1 MASYSWGWNLARYF
15 PDYKPNQMPER
26 RFMYSILTTFR
37 FDEVSAMV
45 KNARENKALQNSADD
60 DILVHIEKNLYKEIQ
75 SVMAQKCKLEQ

>member
-1 MASYSWGWNLARYF
+1 MARYF

-45 KNARENKALQNSADD
+45 KNARDNRALQNSADD

-75 SVMAQKCKLEQ
+75 SVMTQKCKLKQ

>member
-1 MASYSWGWNLARYF
+1 MARYF

-45 KNARENKALQNSADD
+45 KNARDNRALQNSADD

-75 SVMAQKCKLEQ
+75 SVMTQKCKLEQ

>member
-1 MASYSWGWNLARYF
+1 
-15 PDYKPNQMPER
+15 MPER

-45 KNARENKALQNSADD
+45 KNARDNRALQNSADD

-75 SVMAQKCKLEQ
+75 SVMTQKCKLEQ

>member
-1 MASYSWGWNLARYF
+1 
-15 PDYKPNQMPER
+15 MPER

-45 KNARENKALQNSADD
+45 KNARDNKALQNSAD

-75 SVMAQKCKLEQ
+75 SVMTQKCKLEK